1 MKASAKKGFFKLL
14 LLHRRIGLVVI
25 WLVLWL
31 ATTGILLN
39 HSHDLNLD
47 EIPIKSAWLQNLY
60 GLESEP
66 PTMAYP
72 LGQGWLLALP
82 GAYYFDSR
90 IITEDYGTLIG
101 GVKLKDASLLVT
113 NESVVVFDQHG
124 EVLEVQG
131 VFHGLEGE
139 FLEVGLYHD
148 LPILQTSKGYYLASA
163 DLVEWKAFTESHAEV
178 NWSVL
183 KPTPEALLNK
193 IRGLEH
199 KNQPVVF
206 WEKFILDLHSG
217 RLFGRLSW
225 LFMDIFALLLIAGSI
240 SGFVI
245 WFKLRVKN

>member
-1 MKASAKKGFFKLL
+1 MKASAKKSFFKLL

-47 EIPIKSAWLQNLY
+47 EIPLKSAWLQKLY

-66 PTMAYP
+66 PAMAYP
-72 LGQGWLLALP
+72 MGQGWLLALP
-82 GAYYFDSR
+82 GAYYLEGR
-90 IITEDYGTLIG
+90 IIPADYGTLVG
-101 GVKLKDASLLVT
+101 GVKIKSLSLLVT
-113 NESVVVFDQHG
+113 NESVVVFDQQG
-124 EVLEVQG
+124 DVLEVQG

-139 FLEVGLYHD
+139 FLKVGLHQE
-148 LPILQTSKGYYLASA
+148 LPILKTSKGYYLASA
-163 DLVEWKAFTESHAEV
+163 NLLEWKPFFESHAEV

-199 KNQPVVF
+199 KNQPVVSL
-206 WEKFILDLHSG
+206 EKFILDFHSG

>member
-1 MKASAKKGFFKLL
+1 MKISAKKSFFKLL
-14 LLHRRIGLVVI
+14 LLHRRIGLVVV

-47 EIPIKSAWLQNLY
+47 EIPLKSAWLQKLY

-66 PTMAYP
+66 PAMAYP

-82 GAYYFDSR
+82 GAYYLEGRVISV
-90 IITEDYGTLIG
+90 DYGALVG

-113 NESVVVFDQHG
+113 NESVVVFDQQG
-124 EVLEVQG
+124 DVLEVQG
-131 VFHGLEGE
+131 AFHGLEGE
-139 FLEVGLYHD
+139 FLQVGLHHD
-148 LPILQTSKGYYLASA
+148 LPILKTSKGYYLASA
-163 DLVEWKAFTESHAEV
+163 DLLEWTPFFESHAEV
-178 NWSVL
+178 NWSAL
-183 KPTPEALLNK
+183 KPTPEALLNEV
-193 IRGLEH
+193 RGLER
-199 KNQPVVF
+199 NDQPVVSL
-206 WEKFILDLHSG
+206 EKFVLDLHSG